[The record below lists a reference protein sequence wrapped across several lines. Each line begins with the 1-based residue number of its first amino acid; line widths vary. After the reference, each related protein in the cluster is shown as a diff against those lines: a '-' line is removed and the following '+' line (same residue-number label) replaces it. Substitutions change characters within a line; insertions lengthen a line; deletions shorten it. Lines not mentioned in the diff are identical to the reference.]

1 MALLRCCNHLRCR
14 VCGAAAA
21 YRYLTALC
29 PCAVFRLLPLLTG
42 FTPHTTADPTGSR
55 AWVLG
60 GLRLRSGG
68 WGALGYSAF
77 WGFEVPSLRGNGT
90 VDHCEIAPGAGSCPA
105 GMERTAYMHLQAGGR
120 SGGPTRRVLRFS
132 AFLSAAGQHG
142 DRGEIG
148 GRPRPRRHRPPRS
161 ATTSFC
167 HRPPPPP
174 QTAPQRARKNA
185 AATDRPGT
193 RGARFADWQKRRRH
207 RPPRS
212 ATTSFYH
219 RQPPPPQ
226 TAPQRNYCPTTRAA
240 C

>member
-1 MALLRCCNHLRCR
+1 
-14 VCGAAAA
+14 
-21 YRYLTALC
+21 
-29 PCAVFRLLPLLTG
+29 
-42 FTPHTTADPTGSR
+42 
-55 AWVLG
+55 
-60 GLRLRSGG
+60 
-68 WGALGYSAF
+68 
-77 WGFEVPSLRGNGT
+77 
-90 VDHCEIAPGAGSCPA
+90 
-105 GMERTAYMHLQAGGR
+105 MERTAYMHLQAGGR
-120 SGGPTRRVLRFS
+120 SGGPARRVLRFS

-142 DRGEIG
+142 
-148 GRPRPRRHRPPRS
+148 RPRRHRPPRSATTSFCHRPPPPPHTAQKRLDRLRRHRPPHSAFLPQTAPAATDRPAAQLLPHNARGLLIGNRRHRPPRS

-193 RGARFADWQKRRRH
+193 RGARLADWQKRRRH